1 MTLWPNRCFRHHGW
15 SGRRLRPRWY
25 ASCRRPAPG
34 SYLNSYRRLWMEFW
48 LCTGSDC
55 ATIKITSL
63 GSPGRGIKWVEDPLE
78 ETCYQR
84 LLSRDFSPNSHN
96 KQHVNLPHVYLLEP
110 ASHLVKC
117 GKIVKVISVLIIFLR
132 GRMGSCSRMES
143 LGVARHTLCRCSDQ
157 ITMLAG

>member
-55 ATIKITSL
+55 ATIKITSWISWTRYKV
-63 GSPGRGIKWVEDPLE
+63 GGR
-78 ETCYQR
+78 
-84 LLSRDFSPNSHN
+84 
-96 KQHVNLPHVYLLEP
+96 
-110 ASHLVKC
+110 
-117 GKIVKVISVLIIFLR
+117 
-132 GRMGSCSRMES
+132 S
-143 LGVARHTLCRCSDQ
+143 LGGNMLSTAFFKGFFAQFTQRATRQSAPRISAWTSFTLSEMWEDSKSHFSSHHFPQGKNGLLFTYGVTGSGKTHTMQVLR
-157 ITMLAG
+157 

>member
-1 MTLWPNRCFRHHGW
+1 M
-15 SGRRLRPRWY
+15 
-25 ASCRRPAPG
+25 
-34 SYLNSYRRLWMEFW
+34 
-48 LCTGSDC
+48 
-55 ATIKITSL
+55 
-63 GSPGRGIKWVEDPLE
+63 EDPLE

-96 KQHVNLPHVYLLEP
+96 KQHVNLPHVYLLGP

-143 LGVARHTLCRCSDQ
+143 LGVARHTLCRFYDNNSLPRLMNYPYCNDFSQGSGQDGGTLPRAIDVIFNSIEDLQ
-157 ITMLAG
+157 TKKYQLKPDKLNGFEIQNEADAAIDR